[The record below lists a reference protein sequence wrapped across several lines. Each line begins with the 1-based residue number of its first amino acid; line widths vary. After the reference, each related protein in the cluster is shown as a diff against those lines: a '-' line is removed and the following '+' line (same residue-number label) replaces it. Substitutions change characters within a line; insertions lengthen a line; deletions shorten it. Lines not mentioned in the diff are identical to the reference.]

1 MIVKQLYTK
10 CLSQGAYYVESN
22 GEAAVIDPLR
32 EVSEYINLA
41 KLKTMISKIHQQT
54 MTIVFYRYLLAY
66 KLSWELHCFC

>member
-10 CLSQGAYYVESN
+10 CLSQGAYYIESN

-41 KLKTMISKIHQQT
+41 NFQIQKLNTFLKRIFMLT
-54 MTIVFYRYLLAY
+54 L
-66 KLSWELHCFC
+66 